1 MNTQTISQTLY
12 EQDYS
17 FWLQKTTELLQS
29 RNFAELDTEH
39 LIKELEEMGGS
50 RKDALE
56 NNLIVVLAHL
66 LKWKYQPSHRC
77 GSWRGSIKEHRRRIN
92 KSLAKH
98 PGLKPYF
105 REIFAECYT
114 PAKDWATEE
123 TGLPEDTFPQ
133 CCPFTPEAALNPDYL
148 PE

>member
-39 LIKELEEMGGS
+39 LIKELEEISGS

>member
-1 MNTQTISQTLY
+1 MNRLTIPQTLY
-12 EQDYS
+12 EQNYPL
-17 FWLQKTTELLQS
+17 WLQKTTEFL
-29 RNFAELDTEH
+29 RAKNFTELDTEH

-92 KSLAKH
+92 KTLAKH

-105 REIFAECYT
+105 REIFVECYP

-123 TGLPEDTFPQ
+123 TNLPDEIFPES
-133 CCPFTPEAALNPDYL
+133 CPFTAEESINPDYL
-148 PE
+148 PD